1 MVCLPMVPRK
11 RACNRTPIVS
21 FLDRAPFARP
31 VLGAVLL
38 GIGALTAT
46 SGSSALA
53 NDLAAGTMRS
63 ADVAD
68 APMMEPQGINAA
80 DAITLFQGGAG
91 AGSESAGGVPWY
103 IVGSFDHP
111 TAPQRRAG
119 AGRADDLLAVDDLM
133 SRQLR
138 IDFNYGGGD
147 QANVLSITEGESG
160 QGATGLSGTGG
171 YTMMFTGSYGLR
183 TGTSITPRVSAGV
196 GLSSRID
203 GGGGGVGLPSQNPGR
218 ADAVAPA
225 FQLGLGADYEVTDNW
240 AFSAEYRAFYEGATE
255 SETRTF
261 DPRLSQQFTVGAKI
275 RF

>member
-1 MVCLPMVPRK
+1 
-11 RACNRTPIVS
+11 
-21 FLDRAPFARP
+21 
-31 VLGAVLL
+31 
-38 GIGALTAT
+38 
-46 SGSSALA
+46 
-53 NDLAAGTMRS
+53 
-63 ADVAD
+63 
-68 APMMEPQGINAA
+68 MEPHGINAV
-80 DAITLFQGGAG
+80 DAITLFQGGTDGGG
-91 AGSESAGGVPWY
+91 AGFGAGGSGGAPWY
-103 IVGSFDHP
+103 IVGAFDRP
-111 TAPQRRAG
+111 TAPERRLG
-119 AGRADDLLAVDDLM
+119 AGQPNDRLAVDDLM

-147 QANVLSITEGESG
+147 HANVLSIIESESG
-160 QGATGLSGTGG
+160 QGASGLSGTGG

-183 TGTSITPRVSAGV
+183 TGTAITPRVSAGV
-196 GLSSRID
+196 GLSSRVE
-203 GGGGGVGLPSQNPGR
+203 GGGVGLPSQDLGR